1 MFKFKVI
8 FKQVFL
14 KNIKSPAY
22 LIMILMPI
30 VMLGI
35 TFGVSRLMDH
45 SKEPVRIAVLAPQP
59 AEQNELQQLKGKTY
73 QIDQQITTR
82 EQATKALQKER
93 IDGYLLL
100 SEEKGQTISRYYE
113 RKDSPS
119 FDASVLENQLN
130 QTHLVALAQQAGVA
144 PEQIQKLMTPTVIA
158 PVTVNYQN
166 GHEKISRENTKE
178 VGQIISIGI
187 TVLMFIFI
195 VNYAGMIAQEIA
207 TEKGS
212 RIMEII
218 LSSVSIEI
226 QFFAKI
232 AAILALLLTQ
242 IIVYIL
248 VGIVGFQ
255 FLKQQLLLAELLPI
269 IRRALVAPAMWY
281 AGVFLIVGV
290 LLYTV
295 LAAMLGAVVSRMDQ
309 VQQAISPLILLGTL
323 SYLGGFVLASQTDI
337 PLLRAVSYVPL
348 FSQIMLP
355 VRLANG
361 DVGAFGASMGLF
373 IAMATLIGL
382 TYLALIIYRMNI
394 LVYSDKGVFKA
405 LIATYQQLKE
415 SRQ

>member
-1 MFKFKVI
+1 MFKFRVI

-30 VMLGI
+30 VMIGI
-35 TFGVSRLMDH
+35 TLGVSRLMNH
-45 SKEPVRIAVLAPQP
+45 SKDPVRIAVLASQP
-59 AEQNELQQLKGKTY
+59 TEQAELQQLKGNTY
-73 QIDQQITTR
+73 QINQQITTQ
-82 EQATKALQKER
+82 EQATKALQKEQ
-93 IDGYLLL
+93 IDGYLVL
-100 SEEKGQTISRYYE
+100 SEEKGQTVSRYYQ

-119 FDASVLENQLN
+119 FDASILENQLN
-130 QTHLVALAQQAGVA
+130 QIHLVALAQQAGVA
-144 PEQIQKLMTPTVIA
+144 PEQIHNLMTPTVIA

-166 GHEKISRENTKE
+166 GHQEISRENTKE
-178 VGQIISIGI
+178 VSQIISIGI

-218 LSSVSIEI
+218 LSSVSIET

-232 AAILALLLTQ
+232 AAILALLVTQ
-242 IIVYIL
+242 MVVYIL
-248 VGIVGFQ
+248 VGIIGFQ
-255 FLKQQLLLAELLPI
+255 ILKQYLPLAELLPV

-281 AGVFLIVGV
+281 AGLFLIIGV

-323 SYLGGFVLASQTDI
+323 SYLGGFLLASQ
-337 PLLRAVSYVPL
+337 PGMPVLRVVSYVPL

-361 DVGAFGASMGLF
+361 DVGTLGASMGLLV
-373 IAMATLIGL
+373 AMVTLIGL
-382 TYLALIIYRMNI
+382 TYFALLIYRMNI
-394 LVYSDKGVFKA
+394 LVYSDKGIFKA
-405 LIATYQQLKE
+405 LFATYQQHKE
-415 SRQ
+415 WHQ